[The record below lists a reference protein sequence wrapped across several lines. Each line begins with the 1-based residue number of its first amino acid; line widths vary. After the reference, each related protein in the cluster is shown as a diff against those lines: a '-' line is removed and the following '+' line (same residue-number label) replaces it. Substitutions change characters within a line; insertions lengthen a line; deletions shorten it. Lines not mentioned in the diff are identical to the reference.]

1 MCIVCAA
8 ASAATIYHYH
18 WAIGILLHVK
28 YLDQR
33 TISSLFVNK
42 ETKLKFTDQEN
53 TMLAISSLAIVFSVM
68 EIILAFVSA
77 KSCPD
82 DSYEPLQEN
91 QVCTVSEK

>member
-1 MCIVCAA
+1 MSIACAA

-18 WAIGILLHVK
+18 WAIGVLLHVK
-28 YLDQR
+28 HLHQSLV
-33 TISSLFVNK
+33 SSHSVQK